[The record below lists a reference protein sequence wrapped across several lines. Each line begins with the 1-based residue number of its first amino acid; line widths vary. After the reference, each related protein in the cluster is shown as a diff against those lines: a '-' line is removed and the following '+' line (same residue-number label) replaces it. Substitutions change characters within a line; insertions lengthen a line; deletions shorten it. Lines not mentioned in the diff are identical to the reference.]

1 MPKYDYRNKT
11 GKTAV
16 TAIIKRHLVE
26 LCKNKSMVNGEQLVD
41 LHIAGFKN
49 KMKNF
54 QFYHLKINKKYG
66 RIYTVFQFGNK
77 SRQHCIGVKQSDL
90 LALMM

>member
-1 MPKYDYRNKT
+1 MLKYDYINNC

-16 TAIIKRHLVE
+16 TAILKRHLVE
-26 LCKNKSMVNGEQLVD
+26 LCKNKSMVKGKQLVD

-54 QFYHLKINKKYG
+54 QLYHLKINKKYG

-77 SRQHCIGVKQSDL
+77 SRQHCIGFKQSDL
-90 LALMM
+90 LALMI